1 MKPFPSVSV
10 SRVPSLCWH
19 LDDLPERGTEAVPL
33 NKDDPKTL
41 GGYRIVDRLGAGGMG
56 VVYRGRSRSGREVAV
71 KVVHAQYA
79 EDPVFRARFRQE
91 IEAVRKV
98 SGAFTA
104 PVVDA
109 DPEAV
114 RPWMATQYVSGP
126 TLAARIRDHGPLRGA
141 ELRRLALGLVEAL
154 REIHRAGVVHR
165 DLKPGNVLMAHDGPR
180 VIDFGIS
187 RAAENQTLTE
197 TGKMI
202 GTPPFMSPEQFTDAR
217 SVGSAS
223 DVFSLGA
230 LLVFAATGRGPFDA
244 DSPYLTA
251 WRVLQEEPKVE
262 AVAEPLRSVLTRCLA
277 KDAENRPGLEELA
290 EEFARVL
297 PGPSAGD
304 METVTLR
311 LPPPATADEPG
322 RPAAGPRPGRRS
334 RLRRWPVLAGTA
346 GVLAL
351 AVTGYLLLDVDPFG
365 RTEESGSATGSASVS
380 RDPLPN
386 GWKPWRTSVYGAAAT
401 GVTKPLGGGAPD
413 GPTLSCEM
421 GDSAL
426 YCGGDGT
433 LPIRVD
439 GASGRIAWRA
449 ESLPPGL
456 PQTRYNSRV
465 LGTHGGVVLV
475 SAFVMNK
482 AGDDQSA
489 TVVALD
495 STTGKLLWSS
505 PLSRTSAVEA
515 AVVGDLLLT
524 ADGQRVT
531 AREPRGGAERWTA
544 TVPAGPT
551 YSCKFQNADGDLYAD
566 CTDAGTPSRNV
577 FYAVDPADGS
587 TRKVSVPDGDLEYVG
602 VADGDLVFVAQVP
615 RDRRSFDE
623 STYGEVLLIDPDT
636 GAVRKRKLPG
646 SPRGRAALVG
656 GVLCFANSRGQLVAH
671 SPETGVRL
679 WQTETTLQQPGTPVA
694 DRRGQTVFAAS
705 ASGRVAAV
713 DIGTGE
719 LLWESA
725 AWAEQVVDSGFAAAA
740 RVFFDEGA
748 TIVLS
753 PDGTVFTL
761 DPDRPDLEPQSG
773 RSD

>member
-1 MKPFPSVSV
+1 M
-10 SRVPSLCWH
+10 
-19 LDDLPERGTEAVPL
+19 PL
-33 NKDDPKTL
+33 NKDDPKAL

-217 SVGSAS
+217 SVGPAS

-262 AVAEPLRSVLTRCLA
+262 AVAEPLRSVLTRCLT
-277 KDAENRPGLEELA
+277 KDAESRPGLEELA

-365 RTEESGSATGSASVS
+365 RTEESGSTTGGPAVGWA
-380 RDPLPN
+380 PLPK
-386 GWKPWRTSVYGAAAT
+386 GWKPWQTSVYGTAAT
-401 GVTKPLGGGAPD
+401 GVKKPLGGGAPD
-413 GPTLSCEM
+413 GASPSCAM
-421 GDSAL
+421 GKSAL

-433 LPIRVD
+433 LPVRVD
-439 GASGRIAWRA
+439 GATGRLAWRA

-456 PQTRYNSRV
+456 PQARVNSRV
-465 LGTHGGVVLV
+465 LGERDGVLLV
-475 SAFVMNK
+475 SEFVMNK

-489 TVVALD
+489 TALALD
-495 STTGKLLWSS
+495 TATGKLLWSR
-505 PLSRTSAVEA
+505 PLRGTGAVTPA
-515 AVVGDLLLT
+515 IVGDLALT
-524 ADGQRVT
+524 SDGGYRVT
-531 AREPRGGAERWTA
+531 ARELRGGAARWTA
-544 TVPAGPT
+544 TVPVGPS
-551 YSCKFQNADGDLYAD
+551 YSCEFQEADGVPYAD
-566 CTDAGTPSRNV
+566 CTDAGLPSRNV

-587 TRKVSVPDGDLEYVG
+587 TRKVGVPDGEVDYVG
-602 VADGDLVFVAQVP
+602 AADGDLVFVAQVP
-615 RDRRSFDE
+615 RDQRSFDE
-623 STYGEVLLIDPDT
+623 AAYGEVLLVDPDT
-636 GAVRKRKLPG
+636 GAVRRTKLPG
-646 SPRGRAALVG
+646 GPRGQAALVG

-671 SPETGVRL
+671 SPETGKQL
-679 WQTETTLQQPGTPVA
+679 WQTSTTLQQPGTPVA
-694 DRRGQTVFAAS
+694 DGQGRAVFAAS

-719 LLWESA
+719 LLWESTA
-725 AWAEQVVDSGFAAAA
+725 RAGQVVDSDYAAT

-748 TIVLS
+748 LVVLS

-761 DPDRPDLEPQSG
+761 DPGHPDQEPQSG
-773 RSD
+773 

>member
-1 MKPFPSVSV
+1 M
-10 SRVPSLCWH
+10 
-19 LDDLPERGTEAVPL
+19 PL
-33 NKDDPKTL
+33 HKDDPKAL

-126 TLAARIRDHGPLRGA
+126 TLSARIRDHGPLRGA

-202 GTPPFMSPEQFTDAR
+202 GTPPFMSPEQFSDAR
-217 SVGSAS
+217 SVGPAS

-251 WRVLQEEPKVE
+251 WRVMQEEPKVE
-262 AVAEPLRSVLTRCLA
+262 AVAEPLRTVLTRCLA
-277 KDAENRPGLEELA
+277 KDAGSRPGLEELA

-297 PGPSAGD
+297 PGPAAGD
-304 METVTLR
+304 METVSLR
-311 LPPPATADEPG
+311 LPPPPATDDEPG
-322 RPAAGPRPGRRS
+322 RPTMGARPGRRS
-334 RLRRWPVLAGTA
+334 RLRRWPVAAGTA

-351 AVTGYLLLDVDPFG
+351 AVTGYLLLDLTPFS
-365 RTEESGSATGSASVS
+365 RTEESGSATGGPSAGW
-380 RDPLPN
+380 DPLPG
-386 GWKPWRTSVYGAAAT
+386 GWKPWQTSVYGAAVT
-401 GVTKPLGGGAPD
+401 GVKKPLGGGAPD
-413 GPTLSCEM
+413 NASLSCVM
-421 GDSAL
+421 GKSAL

-433 LPIRVD
+433 LPVRVD

-456 PQTRYNSRV
+456 PQMRFNSRV
-465 LGTHGGVVLV
+465 LGVHDGVLV
-475 SAFVMNK
+475 VSEFVMNK
-482 AGDDQSA
+482 AGNDQSA
-489 TVVALD
+489 TALALD
-495 STTGKLLWSS
+495 TATGKLLWSR
-505 PLSRTSAVEA
+505 PLRGTSSVEP

-524 ADGQRVT
+524 ADGYRVT
-531 AREPRGGAERWTA
+531 ARELRGGAVRWTA
-544 TVPAGPT
+544 TVPAKST
-551 YSCKFQNADGDLYAD
+551 YSCEFQEADGVPYAD

-587 TRKVSVPDGDLEYVG
+587 TRKVSVPDGDVDYVG
-602 VADGDLVFVAQVP
+602 SVDGDLVFVAQVP
-615 RDRRSFDE
+615 RGERTFDE
-623 STYGEVLLIDPDT
+623 SAYGEVLLIDPGT
-636 GAVRKRKLPG
+636 GAVRKLKLPG
-646 SPRGRAALVG
+646 SPRGQVALVG

-671 SPETGVRL
+671 APGTGKRL
-679 WQTETTLQQPGTPVA
+679 WQTATTLQQPGRPAA
-694 DRRGQTVFAAS
+694 DGQGRAVFAAS

-713 DIGTGE
+713 DVGTGE

-725 AWAEQVVDSGFAAAA
+725 ARADRVVASGYATA
-740 RVFFDEGA
+740 RVFLDEGA
-748 TIVLS
+748 LIVLS

-761 DPDRPDLEPQSG
+761 DPGHPDK
-773 RSD
+773 

>member
-1 MKPFPSVSV
+1 MG
-10 SRVPSLCWH
+10 LH
-19 LDDLPERGTEAVPL
+19 
-33 NKDDPKTL
+33 KDDPKAL

-56 VVYRGRSRSGREVAV
+56 VVYRGRARSGREVAV

-91 IEAVRKV
+91 IAVVRKV

-126 TLAARIRDHGPLRGA
+126 ALSARIRDHGPLRGA

-202 GTPPFMSPEQFTDAR
+202 GTPPFMSPEQLTDAR
-217 SVGSAS
+217 SVGPAS
-223 DVFSLGA
+223 DVFSLAA

-251 WRVLQEEPKVE
+251 WRVMQEEPKVE

-277 KDAENRPGLEELA
+277 KDADSRPGLEELA

-297 PGPSAGD
+297 PGPAAGD
-304 METVTLR
+304 QETVSLR
-311 LPPPATADEPG
+311 LPPPATEDEPG
-322 RPAAGPRPGRRS
+322 CPAGAAANPRPGRRS
-334 RLRRWPVLAGTA
+334 LLRRWPVLAGTA

-351 AVTGYLLLDVDPFG
+351 AVTGYLLLDVTPFS
-365 RTEESGSATGSASVS
+365 RAEESSDSSDDALSVD
-380 RDPLPN
+380 RDPLPS
-386 GWKPWRTSVYGAAAT
+386 GWRPWQTSVYGVAAT
-401 GVTKPLGGGAPD
+401 GVKKPLGGGAPD
-413 GPTLSCEM
+413 NASLTCAM
-421 GDSAL
+421 GKSAL

-433 LPIRVD
+433 LPVRVD
-439 GASGRIAWRA
+439 GATGRIAWRA
-449 ESLPPGL
+449 ESLPRGL
-456 PQTRYNSRV
+456 SQVRFNSGV
-465 LGTHGGVVLV
+465 LGVHDGVLLV
-475 SAFVMNK
+475 SEVVMNK
-482 AGDDQSA
+482 AGNDQSA
-489 TVVALD
+489 TLLALD
-495 STTGKLLWSS
+495 AATGKLLWSR
-505 PLSRTSAVEA
+505 PMPGTGAVDP
-515 AVVGDLLLT
+515 AVVGDLVLT
-524 ADGQRVT
+524 SDGYRVT
-531 AREPRGGAERWTA
+531 ARDVRGGAARWTA

-551 YSCKFQNADGDLYAD
+551 YHCEFQQADGVPYAD

-587 TRKVSVPDGDLEYVG
+587 TRKVSVPDGDLDYVG
-602 VADGDLVFVAQVP
+602 AVDGDLAFTAQVP
-615 RDRRSFDE
+615 RGQRTFDE
-623 STYGEVLLIDPDT
+623 PAYGEVLLIDPGT
-636 GAVRKRKLPG
+636 GAVRKVKLTG
-646 SPRGRAALVG
+646 SPRGQVALVG
-656 GVLCFANSRGQLVAH
+656 GVLCFADSRGRLAAH
-671 SPETGVRL
+671 SPGTGKQL
-679 WQTETTLQQPGTPVA
+679 WQTSTTLQQPGRPAA
-694 DRRGQTVFAAS
+694 DGRGQTVFAAS

-713 DIGTGE
+713 DVATGE

-725 AWAEQVVDSGFAAAA
+725 ARAERVVDSGYAAP
-740 RVFFDEGA
+740 RVFFDGGA
-748 TIVLS
+748 LVVLS
-753 PDGTVFTL
+753 PDGTVFTV
-761 DPDRPDLEPQSG
+761 DPEYPDLEPQAG
-773 RSD
+773 

>member
-1 MKPFPSVSV
+1 VG
-10 SRVPSLCWH
+10 LH
-19 LDDLPERGTEAVPL
+19 
-33 NKDDPKTL
+33 KDDPKAL

-126 TLAARIRDHGPLRGA
+126 TLSARIRDHGPLRGA

-165 DLKPGNVLMAHDGPR
+165 DLKPGNVLIAHDGPR

-187 RAAENQTLTE
+187 RATENQTLTE

-202 GTPPFMSPEQFTDAR
+202 GTPPFMSPEQFSDAR
-217 SVGSAS
+217 SVGPAS

-251 WRVLQEEPKVE
+251 WRVMQEEPKVE

-277 KDAENRPGLEELA
+277 KDAGSRPGLEELA

-297 PGPSAGD
+297 PDPAAGD
-304 METVTLR
+304 QETVALR
-311 LPPPATADEPG
+311 LTPPPAAGGQDAGDEPG
-322 RPAAGPRPGRRS
+322 GPVAEPRPGRRS

-351 AVTGYLLLDVDPFG
+351 AVTGFLLLDVNPFST
-365 RTEESGSATGSASVS
+365 TEESSGRAGGVPPSVS
-380 RDPLPN
+380 LDPLPS
-386 GWKPWRTSVYGAAAT
+386 GWKPWQTSVYGVAVT
-401 GVTKPLGGGAPD
+401 GVRKPLGGGAPD
-413 GPTLSCEM
+413 NASLSCVT
-421 GDSAL
+421 GKDAL
-426 YCGGDGT
+426 YCGGVGT
-433 LPIRVD
+433 LPVRID

-456 PQTRYNSRV
+456 SQVRFNSRV
-465 LGTHGGVVLV
+465 LGVHDGVLLV
-475 SAFVMNK
+475 SENVMNK
-482 AGDDQSA
+482 EGNDQSN
-489 TVVALD
+489 TVLALD
-495 STTGKLLWSS
+495 TATGKLLWSR
-505 PLSRTSAVEA
+505 PTRETGAVDL

-524 ADGQRVT
+524 SDGYRVT
-531 AREPRGGAERWTA
+531 ARDVRAGAVRWKA
-544 TVPAGPT
+544 TVPAAPT
-551 YSCKFQNADGDLYAD
+551 YHCEFQEADDVLYAD
-566 CTDAGTPSRNV
+566 CTDAGTPTRNV
-577 FYAVDPADGS
+577 FYAVDRADGS
-587 TRKVSVPDGDLEYVG
+587 MRKLSVPDGDLDHLGAV
-602 VADGDLVFVAQVP
+602 DGDLVFAAQAP
-615 RDRRSFDE
+615 RGQRTFDE
-623 STYGEVLLIDPDT
+623 STYGEVALIDPGT
-636 GAVRKRKLPG
+636 GKVRKVKLTG
-646 SPRGRAALVG
+646 SPRGRVALVG
-656 GVLCFANSRGQLVAH
+656 GVLCFADSRGKLVAH
-671 SPETGVRL
+671 SPGTGKQL
-679 WQTETTLQQPGTPVA
+679 WQTSTTLQQPGRPAA
-694 DRRGQTVFAAS
+694 DGRGRTLFAAS

-713 DIGTGE
+713 DIATGD

-725 AWAEQVVDSGFAAAA
+725 ARAEQVVDSQYASSG
-740 RVFFDEGA
+740 VFFDGRA
-748 TIVLS
+748 LVVLS
-753 PDGTVFTL
+753 PDGTVFTV
-761 DPDRPDLEPQSG
+761 DPEHPDLEPLSG
-773 RSD
+773 